1 LAMAVPPLVALQMG
15 VYWVFSQVPAG
26 DVEVLVEPPAVAPP
40 VASVDVLPP
49 VSAAVEELPPVSVC
63 GVVVAVV
70 ASDVLPPEASDVL
83 PPEASDVLPPDE
95 AMDVWP
101 PVASLPPAGF
111 CDVAGLLLDEHPS
124 VPSKAPSVSIE
135 TADVI

>member
-1 LAMAVPPLVALQMG
+1 MQATAFAMAVPAVVVPHMG
-15 VYWVFSQVPAG
+15 VYWVFSQVPEV
-26 DVEVLVEPPAVAPP
+26 DVDVLVVPPAVAPP
-40 VASVDVLPP
+40 VDAVEELPP
-49 VSAAVEELPPVSVC
+49 VGAAVEELPPVLAC
-63 GVVVAVV
+63 VVVA
-70 ASDVLPPEASDVL
+70 DVLPPVASV
-83 PPEASDVLPPDE
+83 E
-95 AMDVWP
+95 VWP